1 MSIPPKDRGVKNI
14 TYAFTRNNQYIY
26 FNDDLEA
33 WKKACDLLS
42 TSNFKIECF
51 QQVDS
56 VFFTQDEDDYTMNLD

>member
-1 MSIPPKDRGVKNI
+1 MSVLPKDRGVTNI
-14 TYAFTRNNQYIY
+14 SYAFTTNNRYIDFY
-26 FNDDLEA
+26 DDMEA